1 VRHLQADK
9 CDAKERTKVPK
20 SGLFAVKAS
29 HLGKSARSRAR
40 LIDAA
45 LAVFARQGLEA
56 ASINEI
62 AREADMANGT
72 FYLHFKDKDELT
84 SVGAL
89 SVAAEIV
96 RELDAAMADI
106 DDAAERVSL
115 GTRQFIHIAFERLNW
130 GWAFARAFWVL
141 PRLRKEVGRYLRQ
154 DIELGVA
161 QGVFTVAVDD
171 FLVEMVGSLVNS
183 ALFARMNGTVGSEAG
198 SKAAELQLRLLGVDP
213 DRAKAVAWRSLD
225 QTSIKETVSEAQ

>member
-1 VRHLQADK
+1 MS
-9 CDAKERTKVPK
+9 K

-84 SVGAL
+84 SVVAL
-89 SVAAEIV
+89 SVADEIV
-96 RELDAAMADI
+96 RQLDAAMADI

-115 GTRQFIHIAFERLNW
+115 
-130 GWAFARAFWVL
+130 ARASSSISLLKAPTGAGPL
-141 PRLRKEVGRYLRQ
+141 PGPSGCSR
-154 DIELGVA
+154 DCELKSGDTCARTSNVA
-161 QGVFTVAVDD
+161 
-171 FLVEMVGSLVNS
+171 LPMVR
-183 ALFARMNGTVGSEAG
+183 F
-198 SKAAELQLRLLGVDP
+198 P
-213 DRAKAVAWRSLD
+213 
-225 QTSIKETVSEAQ
+225 